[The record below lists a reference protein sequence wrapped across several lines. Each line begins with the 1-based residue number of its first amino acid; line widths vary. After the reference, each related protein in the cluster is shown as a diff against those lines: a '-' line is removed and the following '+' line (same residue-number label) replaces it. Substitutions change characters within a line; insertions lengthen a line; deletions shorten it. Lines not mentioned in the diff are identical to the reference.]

1 MTEIEIILHAEEY
14 KNEEEFIRHE
24 IEKNLTGKLDTYLKK
39 HVHEG
44 DKIRVEVTITPDKK
58 WKSGKVEVSF
68 PGGSV
73 RSEREHF
80 EKMDDLIHHLF
91 THLKE
96 QLAK

>member
-14 KNEEEFIRHE
+14 KNETEYLRHE

-39 HVHEG
+39 HVKEG
-44 DKIRVEVTITPDKK
+44 DKIRVEVTIEPDKK
-58 WKSGKVEVSF
+58 WKSGKVEISF
-68 PGGSV
+68 PGGSF
-73 RSEREHF
+73 RSSRENF

-96 QLAK
+96 QFAK